1 MHFAGIMV
9 GSGIFGFLA
18 DHYGRKLIF
27 VVSIIFMSVTGVG
40 QAISNG
46 YLMFLIFSFLNAVGT
61 SGVYPLAFVLGLE
74 MVGKKKREM
83 SGVVLNYF
91 YSIGEALV
99 GVIAWID
106 GDWVNLQ
113 YWVSVPP
120 ILFVGYYWIIPES
133 IRWLIARKSYD
144 EAFKIIKRAA
154 QDNGVELSQNL
165 LAKFEQDQ
173 LQLEEE
179 NDKNSIR
186 AKEASQ
192 TSVNPTL
199 KQASYRDLL
208 HSKILVIRCL
218 ILFFIW

>member
-18 DHYGRKLIF
+18 DRYGRKLIF
-27 VVSIIFMSVTGVG
+27 VVATICMSVTGVG
-40 QAISNG
+40 QAVSTG
-46 YLMFLIFSFLNAVGT
+46 YIMFLTFAFLNAVGT

-99 GVIAWID
+99 GVIAWLD

-113 YWVSVPP
+113 YWVSAPP
-120 ILFVGYYWIIPES
+120 ILFVAYYWIIPES
-133 IRWLIARKSYD
+133 IRWLLARND
-144 EAFKIIKRAA
+144 NVEALKVIKRAA
-154 QDNGVELSQNL
+154 KDNGVELSQGL
-165 LAKFEQDQ
+165 LEKFEEEQ
-173 LQLEEE
+173 LNQELIS
-179 NDKNSIR
+179 DKKSIR
-186 AKEASQ
+186 IKESTEAVDS
-192 TSVNPTL
+192 NKP
-199 KQASYRDLL
+199 ASYRDLL
-208 HSKILVIRCL
+208 RSKILILRCL